1 MPQMSS
7 LVDARGAF
15 LELPKGFLR
24 RPHWLR
30 AAKALLTA
38 SQTGRPIDIQW
49 AFDTLVAAV
58 DEEGWFDHRMSR
70 LPPDQTA
77 HRLETERL
85 TPASYF
91 RVAGSGEASRELRFV
106 VEPLNLVCPIDR
118 TADHLNGRSYLL
130 FRRQPLPRQH
140 GLLQC
145 GAISQNARTV
155 V

>member
-1 MPQMSS
+1 MDYWHKSFKYPITPKCGPMPQMSS

-77 HRLETERL
+77 GLLPLERL
-85 TPASYF
+85 TPRVIFQGGGKRRGVTRASV
-91 RVAGSGEASRELRFV
+91 RSGVAQSRAPYR
-106 VEPLNLVCPIDR
+106 P
-118 TADHLNGRSYLL
+118 GRRS
-130 FRRQPLPRQH
+130 P
-140 GLLQC
+140 
-145 GAISQNARTV
+145 
-155 V
+155 

>member
-1 MPQMSS
+1 MDYWHKSFKYPITPKCGPMPQMSS

-15 LELPKGFLR
+15 LELPQGFLR

-58 DEEGWFDHRMSR
+58 DEEGWFDLRMSR

-85 TPASYF
+85 TPRVIFQGGGKRRGVTRASV
-91 RVAGSGEASRELRFV
+91 RSGVAQSRAPYR
-106 VEPLNLVCPIDR
+106 P
-118 TADHLNGRSYLL
+118 GRRS
-130 FRRQPLPRQH
+130 P
-140 GLLQC
+140 
-145 GAISQNARTV
+145 
-155 V
+155 

>member
-1 MPQMSS
+1 MDYWHKSFKYPITPKCGTMPQMSS

-85 TPASYF
+85 TPRVIFQGGGKRRGVTRASV
-91 RVAGSGEASRELRFV
+91 RSGVAQSRAPYR
-106 VEPLNLVCPIDR
+106 P
-118 TADHLNGRSYLL
+118 GRRS
-130 FRRQPLPRQH
+130 P
-140 GLLQC
+140 
-145 GAISQNARTV
+145 
-155 V
+155 